1 MIAAAALPLCRF
13 AAAQRTCEEPVL
25 APQCDP
31 FALEKTFDAKH
42 AGRIVQL
49 LADVECAATWE
60 VSVVPVVMD
69 QRAWKLC

>member
-1 MIAAAALPLCRF
+1 MDQRF
-13 AAAQRTCEEPVL
+13 AVIT
-25 APQCDP
+25 DP
-31 FALEKTFDAKH
+31 FAPDMTFDTKH

-49 LADVECAATWE
+49 LADVECAATWA